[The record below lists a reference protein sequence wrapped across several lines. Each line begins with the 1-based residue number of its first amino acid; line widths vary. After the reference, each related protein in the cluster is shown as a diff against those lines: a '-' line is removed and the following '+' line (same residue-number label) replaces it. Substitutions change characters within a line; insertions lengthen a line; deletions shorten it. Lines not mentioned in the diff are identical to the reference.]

1 MSGLNDDVDDG
12 LDFTP
17 DVPEINPDQPVT
29 DTKVFVQPLDD
40 VSEEDNPSAQDLFGK
55 DIVKNEVPNLNAEF
69 VLVKEAFNKL
79 TDIAFIGNTIRS
91 ANGISKEDA
100 EVVDSVIPGFIND
113 KKPIG
118 FFTEE
123 KSRTQLN
130 ETLNTINVTIDTQ
143 VAELAIKASTVAE
156 KAIKA
161 LSECVRDAEPK
172 LIGRLTSLQDQLGKI
187 PEFLARTN
195 TENYHAASLL
205 RILNK
210 RIDTLSFDRREGAI
224 TDPKEL
230 ETTPEFLDLFNK
242 RSKFI
247 ATPRNKTNVEL
258 LLYFASSLQN
268 GEEQQLYHM
277 VTYGTFSPIK
287 LSEKDYP
294 ILPAIDSQLIEKYL
308 PNFTFYHLFLSGAN
322 ETAKQYLMTLV
333 NAVVVLIDRMNAR
346 KVEIDA
352 VSKTQEDNHQNKL
365 NKLFALHSDN
375 NINSVNSVILLSFV
389 QDYCDYIESIAAALN
404 VLLPAEELT

>member
-1 MSGLNDDVDDG
+1 MGGLNDDVDDG
-12 LDFTP
+12 LDFAP

-29 DTKVFVQPLDD
+29 DTKVFVQPLD
-40 VSEEDNPSAQDLFGK
+40 EDSKEDTPSAQDLFGK
-55 DIVKNEVPNLNAEF
+55 DVIKNEVPNLNAEF

-79 TDIAFIGNTIRS
+79 TDIAFIGKAIKS
-91 ANGISKEDA
+91 ANGVCKEDA
-100 EVVDSVIPGFIND
+100 EVVDSVIPGFISD
-113 KKPIG
+113 TKPIG
-118 FFTEE
+118 FFTEQ

-195 TENYHAASLL
+195 TESYHAASVL
-205 RILNK
+205 RVMNR
-210 RIDTLSFDRREGAI
+210 RIDTLSFDRKEGAVV
-224 TDPKEL
+224 DPKEL

-247 ATPRNKTNVEL
+247 AAPRNKTNVDL
-258 LLYFASSLQN
+258 LLAYSCSLQN
-268 GEEQQLYHM
+268 GKEQPLYHM
-277 VTYGTFSPIK
+277 LTYGTFSPIK
-287 LSEKDYP
+287 LDEKNYP
-294 ILPAIDSQLIEKYL
+294 ILPAVNRQEIEDYL
-308 PNFTFYHLFLSGAN
+308 QNFTFYQLFLSGAS

-333 NAVVVLIDRMNAR
+333 NAVIVLIGEMNAR
-346 KVEIDA
+346 KVEIDT
-352 VSKTQEDNHQNKL
+352 VSKTQEDNHQSKL

-375 NINSVNSVILLSFV
+375 NIDSMNSVILLSFV
-389 QDYCDYIESIAAALN
+389 QDYCDYIESIATALN